1 MRLWSLHPKFL
12 DRQGLLA
19 LWREGLLARAVL
31 ACQTKGYLHH
41 PQLKRFRDRPNPLAV
56 LDCYLSRV
64 VDEATT
70 RGYHFDRAKI
80 TYCRCRRPHLLV
92 TDAQLM
98 YEWRHLLGK
107 LEKRDWARWRT
118 LRRLQPKSHP
128 CFRVETGE
136 VADWERA

>member
-1 MRLWSLHPKFL
+1 MRLWSLHPRQL

-31 ACQTKGYLHH
+31 TGRTKGYLYH
-41 PQLKRFRDRPNPLAV
+41 PQLKRFRDYSDPLAA

-80 TYCRCRRPHLLV
+80 TYRRCRRPHLLV
-92 TDAQLM
+92 TDGQLI

-107 LEKRDWARWRT
+107 LEKRDSARWRT
-118 LRRLQPKSHP
+118 VRRQQPKPHP
-128 CFRVETGE
+128 CFWVETGE